1 MAEKQSGQRT
11 EKPTPRRLREAR
23 RKGQIPRSPDLVG
36 WITLLVA
43 SYLLPFLITLLRD
56 RFIGYVNLATGALTM
71 GQWDV
76 AMRAGRQLVGGV
88 ALVFFAFLGLIM
100 LVTIIAMA
108 VQGGVTLS
116 AEPLKP
122 KWERISPKA
131 GVKRLVSAQ
140 SAIDTAKAVVRLAAL
155 AVLLWQIMAGE
166 ILRFL
171 SGTVRSPIPAGIELA
186 AAILLLV
193 RLAALLGIVVGI
205 GDYAFQRWKVGKQL
219 KMTKDEVKREN
230 KNTEGDPLLRGRR
243 RQMHARVSRN
253 KMLAAV
259 GDASVVVVN
268 PTHISVA
275 LSYASGAVPTVVAK
289 GEDELALRIR
299 EKAFEAGVPVVE
311 CRPLARLLNEVIEVG
326 EEVPAHL
333 YEAVAVV
340 IAFVMRLPP
349 TAVSGTIRQVAV
361 PLSKLRSAPDRRTGG
376 DGDDGDGAGGDRAGG
391 GDRGADRVGA
401 GRRRRRPVGSR

>member
-1 MAEKQSGQRT
+1 MAEKNSGQRT
-11 EKPTPRRLREAR
+11 EKPTPKRLREAR

-36 WITLLVA
+36 WIALLVA
-43 SYLLPFLITLLRD
+43 SYLFPLLIGLLQD
-56 RFIGYVNLATGALTM
+56 RFVGYFRLATRAVTA
-71 GQWDV
+71 GQFDV
-76 AMRAGRQLVGGV
+76 AMQAGRDLVDGV

-100 LVTIIAMA
+100 LVTIVAMA
-108 VQGGVTLS
+108 VQGGVTVS
-116 AEPLKP
+116 GEPLKP

-131 GVKRLVSAQ
+131 GLKRLVSAQ
-140 SAIDTAKAVVRLAAL
+140 SAIDTAKAVIRLVAL
-155 AVLLWQIMAGE
+155 AILMWQIMAGE
-166 ILRFL
+166 VLRFL
-171 SGTVRSPIPAGIELA
+171 SGTARSPIPAGIELG

-193 RLAALLGIVVGI
+193 RLAALLGIVVGL

-219 KMTKDEVKREN
+219 KMTKEEVKREN

-311 CRPLARLLNEVIEVG
+311 CRPLARLLNEVIEIG

-333 YEAVAVV
+333 YEAVAIV

-349 TAVSGTIRQVAV
+349 TAVSGTVRQVTV
-361 PLSKLRSAPDRRTGG
+361 PLSKLRPARDDTDPGRGPTAAPA
-376 DGDDGDGAGGDRAGG
+376 AGR
-391 GDRGADRVGA
+391 
-401 GRRRRRPVGSR
+401 RRRRRPVGTR